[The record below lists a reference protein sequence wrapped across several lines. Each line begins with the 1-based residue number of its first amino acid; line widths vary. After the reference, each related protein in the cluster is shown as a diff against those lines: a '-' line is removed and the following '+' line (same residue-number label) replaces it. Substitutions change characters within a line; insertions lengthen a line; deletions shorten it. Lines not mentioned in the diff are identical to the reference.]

1 MNEKEP
7 MSCRNKNRYSET
19 AFMSV
24 VVTVTSRGSN
34 MKTINVLHSAFNVV
48 FFSRIFV
55 KNINDKN

>member
-19 AFMSV
+19 V
-24 VVTVTSRGSN
+24 VVILTSRGSN

-55 KNINDKN
+55 KTINDKN